1 MRVVILDFETFFDS
15 KSYTLSRMGPIE
27 YIRDVRFE
35 PQMVGISINGQPA
48 QVYLEPTAELLKSLI
63 DFDNDIIIGHNA
75 SGFDALIL
83 SEYYGLLPK
92 NVWDSIFM
100 MRWTGIS
107 RVCGESHKALT
118 EYLGNGVKQ
127 AGTVVSDGKHWPD
140 DFTPGEQAFFR
151 QYCADDVNQCRDNCK
166 AMLPYLTE
174 DACRFM
180 SITARMATEPAFIID
195 KNILQEY
202 ISGQD
207 SKKQDALKSLG
218 FANITDMLTQIRSA
232 EKFAGLL
239 RGLGVDPP
247 MKWSARKK
255 AEDYAFAKTDAAF
268 IDLLEH
274 EDARVRELV
283 RARLDMNGSGVE
295 SKAKTLLKFAEG
307 DKELPI
313 ILSAWKAHT
322 SRYSGG
328 TTKETASDGIQMQ
341 NLTKRNP
348 VHKKIRQAITV
359 HDGMT
364 VVACDSSQIEA
375 RCLAWIAGQNNL
387 VEQFR
392 EGRDPYAELA
402 AKFGSG
408 YTAQEIHDGAKAG
421 DKEKEKLRNVGKMGI
436 LSCLSGTTQ
445 VLTDT
450 GWKYINSI
458 SKNDKLW
465 DGENWVC
472 HNGLICNGMK
482 RVINLDGV
490 SMTPDHLIWN
500 GISWN
505 RADEYLNGRCSLSQ
519 ALSIGTDSLK
529 TLELGKT
536 AKVTDVYSIRQR
548 AKIAITQHGFLNCLS
563 VYALQKHVVI
573 AQKEI
578 FQKNLCVRNI
588 LHQTQ
593 EQYLE
598 NLQLCG
604 HFAEVTGRILNA
616 WKDAWK
622 LIAPAVKQGM
632 LLRYITCCRGRQHV
646 AIHAQNVKRKQR
658 DKNYIKA
665 ILIFALI
672 PNIGGDYSI
681 ELQHALPDVQI
692 QKIERTTIMGV
703 EAYKLNLLT
712 EENFYRI
719 LSHWMDGIILI
730 WKLIGLIIMGI
741 TKKATCNFAQKV
753 KMEGIKEALQ
763 TTNKNVESLR
773 TNVECYE
780 NVYDIMNSGPN
791 NRFLIKTN
799 SGALLVHNCGY
810 GIGAGSFARKLWTEG
825 TKLAGNSDDHEQEA
839 TKYHAIYRQENP
851 AIVAFWKQCQNI
863 LADMVAGR
871 GGVFGGPY
879 GDLFE
884 YGLMPILGNEKRM
897 VPSILLPSGYMLR
910 YPGLRYEKGEFVAD
924 VQDGNRSYPKH
935 IYGGLLTENVVS
947 AFAFQILMWQGCRL
961 DERGVAL
968 KGNNH
973 DCWYTVV
980 PDSQKDWAVAQMTE
994 VMSMTPAWADG
1005 LPIACECKTGNDFSI
1020 C

>member
-1 MRVVILDFETFFDS
+1 MNVNVIDLETFWNS
-15 KSYTLSRMGPIE
+15 KSYTLSKMGAIE
-27 YIRDVRFE
+27 YSRDTRAE
-35 PQMVGISINGQPA
+35 CQMIGVSVNGAPA
-48 QVYLEPTAELLKSLI
+48 QVYENVQECLAR
-63 DFDNDIIIGHNA
+63 FDMENDIFVAHNGA
-75 SGFDALIL
+75 NFDYVFLHEQYGFA
-83 SEYYGLLPK
+83 PK
-92 NVWDSIFM
+92 HMWDSIFM

-140 DFTPGEQAFFR
+140 DFTPEEQAFFR

-218 FANITDMLTQIRSA
+218 FANITDMLTHIRSA

-421 DKEKEKLRNVGKMGI
+421 DKEKEKLRNIGKLGI
-436 LSCLSGTTQ
+436 LSS
-445 VLTDT
+445 
-450 GWKYINSI
+450 
-458 SKNDKLW
+458 
-465 DGENWVC
+465 
-472 HNGLICNGMK
+472 
-482 RVINLDGV
+482 
-490 SMTPDHLIWN
+490 
-500 GISWN
+500 
-505 RADEYLNGRCSLSQ
+505 
-519 ALSIGTDSLK
+519 
-529 TLELGKT
+529 
-536 AKVTDVYSIRQR
+536 
-548 AKIAITQHGFLNCLS
+548 
-563 VYALQKHVVI
+563 
-573 AQKEI
+573 
-578 FQKNLCVRNI
+578 
-588 LHQTQ
+588 
-593 EQYLE
+593 
-598 NLQLCG
+598 
-604 HFAEVTGRILNA
+604 
-616 WKDAWK
+616 
-622 LIAPAVKQGM
+622 
-632 LLRYITCCRGRQHV
+632 
-646 AIHAQNVKRKQR
+646 
-658 DKNYIKA
+658 
-665 ILIFALI
+665 
-672 PNIGGDYSI
+672 
-681 ELQHALPDVQI
+681 
-692 QKIERTTIMGV
+692 
-703 EAYKLNLLT
+703 
-712 EENFYRI
+712 
-719 LSHWMDGIILI
+719 
-730 WKLIGLIIMGI
+730 
-741 TKKATCNFAQKV
+741 
-753 KMEGIKEALQ
+753 
-763 TTNKNVESLR
+763 
-773 TNVECYE
+773 
-780 NVYDIMNSGPN
+780 
-791 NRFLIKTN
+791 
-799 SGALLVHNCGY
+799 GY
-810 GIGAGSFARKLWTEG
+810 GIGASSFARKLWTEG

-863 LADMVAGR
+863 LADMAAGR

-884 YGLMPILGNEKRM
+884 YGLMPILGDEKHM